1 MFYEPHHSNAL
12 ILSNVRRMAE
22 GFLLL
27 SFIAV
32 LTTDLYLTG
41 F

>member
-1 MFYEPHHSNAL
+1 MFYEPYHSNAL
-12 ILSNVRRMAE
+12 SLSKASRMAE

-27 SFIAV
+27 SFIPA
-32 LTTDLYLTG
+32 LTTYLYLTG